1 MSGQVRDLAWDLAL
15 DQELVLKWDLES
27 DLE

>member
-1 MSGQVRDLAWDLAL
+1 MSGQVRDLGLVLAL